1 MFKEMLAALALS
13 VAVSVSAGAAAAGDA
28 GNGEAVFKKKCKACH
43 TLVEG
48 GKHKMGPN
56 LFGIVGAVA
65 GSTDFAKYKQLKDS
79 SVVWSTE
86 TLDLFLADPSGFAGG
101 KVNMKPL
108 ADSAARADVIAFMKT
123 MQ

>member
-1 MFKEMLAALALS
+1 MFKEMLVALALG
-13 VAVSVSAGAAAAGDA
+13 VAVAVSAGAAAAGDA

-56 LFGIVGAVA
+56 LFGIIGATA

-79 SVVWSTE
+79 DVVWSVE

-101 KVNMKPL
+101 KVNMKSL
-108 ADSAARADVIAFMKT
+108 TDGTLRADLIAYLKT
-123 MQ
+123 VQ